1 MLILDQRDSSTGE
14 KKGCSFGEKIQEREV
29 KMADSSE
36 EQDSE
41 EQDSEAVP
49 PGKQLVFAA
58 MIQCKML

>member
-14 KKGCSFGEKIQEREV
+14 KKGCYCGEKIQEREV
-29 KMADSSE
+29 KMADSSV
-36 EQDSE
+36 